1 MTLPPGAGLPGM
13 EVLTTGI
20 AMGES
25 PRWHDGRLHL
35 SDWMAGELL
44 AVDADGTR
52 EVVARVPSFPFCFD
66 WHPDGTL
73 LVVFGSEGRVMRVA
87 TDGTA
92 TPYADLTPHSRHPW
106 NEIVTDARGNA
117 WVNGIGFDFPEGEPG
132 PGQLVLVSPDRE
144 VRPVAGD
151 LAFPNGM
158 AVTPDGSTLIVAE
171 SYAECLTAF
180 DIAPDGGLSRRRLWA
195 ATPGDHPDG
204 ICLDAEGAVWYA
216 DVGSAHCVRVAEG
229 GNVLDVVE
237 ADRGCFS
244 CVLGGDEGDTLFV
257 VANAWGGPEGM
268 GGAERTGQV
277 LTVRAP
283 APAAGR

>member
-1 MTLPPGAGLPGM
+1 MSTRPVSGLTSM
-13 EVLTTGI
+13 EILTTGI

-52 EVVARVPSFPFCFD
+52 EVVARIPSFPFCFD
-66 WHPDGTL
+66 WLPDGTL
-73 LVVFGSEGRVMRVA
+73 LVVFGSDARVMRVA
-87 TDGTA
+87 ADGSA
-92 TPYADLTPHSRHPW
+92 TPYAELASYSEHPW
-106 NEIVTDARGNA
+106 NEIVTDHRGNA

-132 PGQLVLVSPDRE
+132 PGQLVALGPDGE
-144 VRPVAGD
+144 VRQVVGD

-158 AVTPDGSTLIVAE
+158 AVTPDGSTLVVAE

-180 DIAPDGGLSRRRLWA
+180 DVAPDGTLSGRRVWA

-204 ICLDAEGAVWYA
+204 ICLDADGAVWYA
-216 DVGSAHCVRVAEG
+216 DVGGAHCVRVAEG
-229 GNVLDVVE
+229 GDVLDVVE

-244 CVLGGDEGDTLFV
+244 CVLGGTDGRTLFV
-257 VANAWGGPEGM
+257 VANSWEGLGVAGG
-268 GGAERTGQV
+268 ERTGQV
-277 LTVRAP
+277 LTTRAP
-283 APAAGR
+283 APAARA

>member
-1 MTLPPGAGLPGM
+1 MT
-13 EVLTTGI
+13 
-20 AMGES
+20 
-25 PRWHDGRLHL
+25 
-35 SDWMAGELL
+35 
-44 AVDADGTR
+44 
-52 EVVARVPSFPFCFD
+52 
-66 WHPDGTL
+66 
-73 LVVFGSEGRVMRVA
+73 
-87 TDGTA
+87 
-92 TPYADLTPHSRHPW
+92 
-106 NEIVTDARGNA
+106 
-117 WVNGIGFDFPEGEPG
+117 
-132 PGQLVLVSPDRE
+132 VS
-144 VRPVAGD
+144 
-151 LAFPNGM
+151 
-158 AVTPDGSTLIVAE
+158 PDGSTLIVAE

-180 DIAPDGGLSRRRLWA
+180 DIAPDGGLTRRRLWA

-268 GGAERTGQV
+268 GGAERSGQV